1 MERKELIQ
9 KWLDNE
15 LSPQEFEAFKKF
27 EDYKELVTL
36 SNNLTRFKAPEY
48 NVEEGL
54 NTALQY
60 INSSK
65 TKNRSKTNWLRPV
78 LRIAAILAISFS
90 VYYYTTTLDT
100 NITTLAA
107 QKTTIELPDASNVLL
122 NAKSKLAYNKSRWNK
137 HRDVTLEG
145 EAFFKVAKGATFSVK
160 TKNGVVTVLGT
171 EFNVNH
177 RDNYFEVICYEGSV
191 KVTHNNNIVILKPG
205 DSFLKI
211 DGKLI
216 AKEKETSLI
225 PSWINNESYFKSMPF
240 EYVIGEFERQ
250 YNVSI
255 NPQNIDIKQLFTGSF
270 SHNDIELA
278 LKSITLPLN
287 VRYNFKNKT
296 TIEFSRD

>member
-15 LSPQEFEAFKKF
+15 LSPQELEAFKKF

-65 TKNRSKTNWLRPV
+65 NKSKTNWLRPV

-240 EYVIGEFERQ
+240 EYVIREFERQ

-255 NPQNIDIKQLFTGSF
+255 NPQNIDVKQLFTGSF
-270 SHNDIELA
+270 SHNNLEVA
-278 LKSITLPLN
+278 LKEITLPLD
-287 VRYNFKNKT
+287 VTYNFKNKT
-296 TIEFSRD
+296 TIELTRD